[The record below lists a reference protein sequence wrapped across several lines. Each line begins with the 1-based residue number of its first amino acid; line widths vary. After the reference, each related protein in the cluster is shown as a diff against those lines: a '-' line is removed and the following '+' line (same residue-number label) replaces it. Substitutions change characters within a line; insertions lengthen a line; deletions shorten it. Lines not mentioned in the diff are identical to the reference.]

1 MGQERIQAMIA
12 LQMLVG
18 LVFIFMGITKLADKF
33 VHAVPD
39 SIKGG
44 ILLAAPITV
53 IGGQI
58 GEGGNM
64 HKFPIAII
72 AGVDVC
78 QSTTARSRV
87 LCHRLR

>member
-72 AGVDVC
+72 AAVDVC